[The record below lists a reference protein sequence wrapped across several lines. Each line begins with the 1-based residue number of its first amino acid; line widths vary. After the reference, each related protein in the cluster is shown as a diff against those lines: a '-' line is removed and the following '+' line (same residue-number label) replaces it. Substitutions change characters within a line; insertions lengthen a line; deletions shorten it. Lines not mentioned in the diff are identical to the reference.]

1 MKGLYMKKLLK
12 RCCWIVIG
20 FIFLTLIVLNKMN
33 TSKPDILLF
42 LPMTGPQS
50 AYGTHLSRGIDLWL
64 EDNPTWKNKIK
75 VVDTQSS
82 PQQSVS
88 AFLQEIAYT
97 KPKVA
102 IVASTSVI
110 NALRPL
116 AEKEGIFVLGV
127 LTTAKSAISP
137 GLIQRFS
144 LSEQDSFLPSAEAF
158 SKENKLAFIYSAD
171 EYGLSQYR
179 TLTEFLKQKG
189 RKLDIEEMY
198 DLKERNVRDTIYKV
212 VSQKPSAIYVSGFG
226 PAYRNIFKEIQNYE
240 YTGKIFA
247 DTGIS
252 DPAFFD
258 EFKAFKNPIHFV
270 GTTMETDEETPFK
283 TRYEKTFSARPSFV
297 SVFAYSALDF
307 AKEMMEKYITTQ
319 AEIYKLGS
327 FPSDIG
333 TLELLP
339 DGEMH
344 APSILLEI
352 GNNKITTIEK

>member
-1 MKGLYMKKLLK
+1 MKNKLLK
-12 RCCWIVIG
+12 RCFYIIAGVVILALVM
-20 FIFLTLIVLNKMN
+20 ITKMN
-33 TSKPDILLF
+33 EPKPDILLF

-50 AYGTHLSRGIDLWL
+50 AYGTHLSRGMTLWL
-64 EDNPTWKNKIK
+64 EDNPDWKNRIK

-88 AFLQEIAYT
+88 AFLQEIAYS

-102 IVASTSVI
+102 IVASTSVT

-116 AEKEGIFVLGV
+116 AEREGIFVLSV
-127 LTTAKSAISP
+127 LTTAKSAISK
-137 GLIQRFS
+137 GLVQRFS
-144 LSEQDSFLPSAEAF
+144 LSEQDSFLPSAQAF
-158 SKENKLAFIYSAD
+158 AKEKKLAFIYSAD
-171 EYGLSQYR
+171 EYGLSQYK
-179 TLTEFLKQKG
+179 TLTDFLKQQG

-198 DLKERNVRDTIYKV
+198 DLKERNVRETIYKV

-226 PAYRNIFKEIQNYE
+226 PAYRNIFKEIERYDFD
-240 YTGKIFA
+240 GKIFA

-258 EFKAFKNPIHFV
+258 EFKTFKTPIRFV
-270 GTTMETDEETPFK
+270 GTIMESEQKIPFK
-283 TRYEKTFSARPSFV
+283 TRYESAFSAKPSFV
-297 SVFAYSALDF
+297 SVFSYSALDF
-307 AKEMMEKYITTQ
+307 AKKMINENITTQ
-319 AEIYKLGS
+319 QEIYKLKS
-327 FPSDIG
+327 FDSDIG

-352 GNNKITTIEK
+352 GNNRVIPVEGN